1 MVEAMRLQE
10 HIFTGKTQIRALHEI
25 VLITRVFQDIAQT
38 DVLREEAGDRGGGV
52 AFGPTPRSYA
62 YRLNR
67 KVRRLALRSVLS
79 EKVQENNMVVVD
91 ALKFDAIKTKD
102 FVKVMDAFKF
112 DGKTLFVADIAEDF
126 ENAFLSMRNI
136 PNAALLTVEELNVY
150 DIANAQKLV
159 MTEAAANKAGE
170 VFA

>member
-1 MVEAMRLQE
+1 
-10 HIFTGKTQIRALHEI
+10 
-25 VLITRVFQDIAQT
+25 
-38 DVLREEAGDRGGGV
+38 
-52 AFGPTPRSYA
+52 
-62 YRLNR
+62 
-67 KVRRLALRSVLS
+67 
-79 EKVQENNMVVVD
+79 MVVVD
-91 ALKFDAIKTKD
+91 TLKFDAIKTKD

-136 PNAALLTVEELNVY
+136 PNAALLTVEEVNVY

>member
-1 MVEAMRLQE
+1 
-10 HIFTGKTQIRALHEI
+10 
-25 VLITRVFQDIAQT
+25 
-38 DVLREEAGDRGGGV
+38 
-52 AFGPTPRSYA
+52 
-62 YRLNR
+62 
-67 KVRRLALRSVLS
+67 
-79 EKVQENNMVVVD
+79 MVVVD